1 MTRRSSRSKRR
12 PRATKRR
19 RTRNGRAHGGNGRCA
34 AWAGRRRRRL
44 LGGTVGTRELFG
56 RLAAQ
61 GAMIERLSSDSRRC
75 APGVAFF
82 AYPGETADGRAHIP
96 DAISR
101 GASAVLWEEQGFSW
115 RSEWRVANIAVPRLK
130 LSAGP
135 IAHEFYGRPSQA
147 LWVCGVTGTNGKTSC
162 SQWIAALLDKKQVKT
177 GIIGTL
183 GSGYPGA
190 LAEAS
195 NTTPDTLELHRMLR
209 EFLAGGAK
217 CVSMEVS
224 SHGLAQ
230 GRVNGVAFGCAL
242 FTNLSHD
249 HLDYHGSMQAYAAAK
264 SRLFDTPG
272 LRTAV
277 LNLDDAVGLQ
287 LAQRLAARGIT
298 AQTLELRS
306 SWGNATGTINQLGRF
321 NFSNALGVLGCLVAY
336 GVPFHEAVELL
347 GALPSVPG
355 RMQKIGEWPLVVV
368 DYAHTPDALE
378 KVLQALRPV
387 AEARGGR
394 LAAVF
399 GAGGDRDV
407 AKRPRMG
414 AIAARLADHVIV
426 TSDNPR
432 SEDPLAIIAAVSA
445 GIAEIHETEPDRARA
460 IEKAVGEAAPA
471 DVVLIAGKGHENYQ
485 EIAGKRLPFSD
496 AAVAGAALARRGT
509 G

>member
-1 MTRRSSRSKRR
+1 MSHCATTRPPSPSTRWAR
-12 PRATKRR
+12 KRR
-19 RTRNGRAHGGNGRCA
+19 RTRNG
-34 AWAGRRRRRL
+34 
-44 LGGTVGTRELFG
+44 LGGAVGYRELFA

-61 GAMIERLSSDSRRC
+61 GAMIGRLSSDSRRC

-115 RSEWRVANIAVPRLK
+115 RSEWRVPNVAVPGLK
-130 LSAGP
+130 LSAGS
-135 IAHEFYGRPSQA
+135 IAHEFYGRPSEA

-162 SQWIAALLDKKQVKT
+162 SQWIAALLDKKQIKT
-177 GIIGTL
+177 GIVGTL

-195 NTTPDTLELHRMLR
+195 NTTPDTLELHRMLK
-209 EFLAGGAK
+209 EFLASGTK

-230 GRVNGVAFGCAL
+230 GRVNGVVFGCAL

-249 HLDYHGSMQAYAAAK
+249 HLDYHGSMEAYAAAK
-264 SRLFDTPG
+264 LRLFDTPG
-272 LRTAV
+272 LRAAV
-277 LNLDDAVGLQ
+277 LNLDDGVGMQ
-287 LAQRLAARGIT
+287 LAQRLTARGVRTIGYSLTASAISPGNVAEFIAAHSIT
-298 AQTLELRS
+298 AQTLDLRS
-306 SWGNATGTINQLGRF
+306 SWGNATGAVNQLGRF
-321 NFSNALGVLGCLVAY
+321 NLSNALGVVGCLVAY
-336 GVPFHEAVELL
+336 GMPFHEAVELL

-355 RMQKIGEWPLVVV
+355 RMQKIGDRPLVVV

-378 KVLQALRPV
+378 KALQALRPV
-387 AEARGGR
+387 AAARGER

-414 AIAARLADHVIV
+414 AIAARLADQVIV

-432 SEDPLAIIAAVSA
+432 SEDPLAIIAAVRA
-445 GIAEIHETEPDRARA
+445 GIPEIHETEPDRARA
-460 IEKAVGEAAPA
+460 IEKAVSEAAP
-471 DVVLIAGKGHENYQ
+471 
-485 EIAGKRLPFSD
+485 EIGRTSC
-496 AAVAGAALARRGT
+496 RER
-509 G
+509 

>member
-1 MTRRSSRSKRR
+1 V
-12 PRATKRR
+12 
-19 RTRNGRAHGGNGRCA
+19 GN
-34 AWAGRRRRRL
+34 
-44 LGGTVGTRELFG
+44 RELLA

-61 GAMIERLSSDSRRC
+61 GAMIRRLSSDSRRC

-82 AYPGETADGRAHIP
+82 AYPGETADGRAHIF

-101 GASAVLWEEQGFSW
+101 GAAAVLWEEQGFSW
-115 RSEWRVANIAVPRLK
+115 RSEWRVPNLAVPSLK

-135 IAHEFYGRPSQA
+135 IAHEFYGRPSEA

-162 SQWIAALLDKKQVKT
+162 SQWIAALLEKKQIKT
-177 GIIGTL
+177 AIIGTL

-190 LAEAS
+190 LAEAL
-195 NTTPDTLELHRMLR
+195 NTTPDTLELHRMLKA
-209 EFLAGGAK
+209 FLAGGAK

-249 HLDYHGSMQAYAAAK
+249 HLDYHGSMEAYAATK

-277 LNLDDAVGLQ
+277 LNLDDEFGWQ
-287 LAQRLAARGIT
+287 LAQRLAARGVRTIGYSLEASAIAPGSAAEFIAAHRIT

-306 SWGNATGTINQLGRF
+306 SWGSATGAVNQLGRF
-321 NFSNALGVLGCLVAY
+321 NLSNALGVLGCLVAY
-336 GVPFHEAVELL
+336 GVSFHEAVELL

-355 RMQKIGEWPLVVV
+355 RMQKIGEQPLVVV

-460 IEKAVGEAAPA
+460 IEKAVSEAAPA

-485 EIAGKRLPFSD
+485 EIAGKRVPFSD

>member
-1 MTRRSSRSKRR
+1 
-12 PRATKRR
+12 
-19 RTRNGRAHGGNGRCA
+19 
-34 AWAGRRRRRL
+34 
-44 LGGTVGTRELFG
+44 
-56 RLAAQ
+56 
-61 GAMIERLSSDSRRC
+61 MIRRLSSDSRRC

-115 RSEWRVANIAVPRLK
+115 RSEWRVPNVAVPRLK

-135 IAHEFYGRPSQA
+135 IAHEFYGRPSEA

-162 SQWIAALLDKKQVKT
+162 SQWIAALLDKKQIKT

-190 LAEAS
+190 LAEAL
-195 NTTPDTLELHRMLR
+195 NTTPDPLELHRMLKA
-209 EFLAGGAK
+209 FLAGGAK

-249 HLDYHGSMQAYAAAK
+249 HLDYHGSMEAYAAAK
-264 SRLFDTPG
+264 SRLFDAPG
-272 LRTAV
+272 LRSAV

-287 LAQRLAARGIT
+287 LAQRLAARGVRTIGYSLEASTIAAGSVAEFIAAHRIT
-298 AQTLELRS
+298 AQTLDLRS
-306 SWGNATGTINQLGRF
+306 SWGNATGAVNQLGRF
-321 NFSNALGVLGCLVAY
+321 NLSNALGVLGCLVAY
-336 GVPFHEAVELL
+336 GVSFHEAVELL

-355 RMQKIGEWPLVVV
+355 RMQKIGDRPLVVV

-387 AEARGGR
+387 AAARGGR
-394 LAAVF
+394 LTAVF

-414 AIAARLADHVIV
+414 AIAARLADQVIV

-445 GIAEIHETEPDRARA
+445 GIPEIHETEPDRARA
-460 IEKAVGEAAPA
+460 IEKAVSKAAPA
-471 DVVLIAGKGHENYQ
+471 DVVLIAGKGHESYQ
-485 EIAGKRLPFSD
+485 EIAGRRLPFSD
-496 AAVAGAALARRGT
+496 AAVAAAALARRGT